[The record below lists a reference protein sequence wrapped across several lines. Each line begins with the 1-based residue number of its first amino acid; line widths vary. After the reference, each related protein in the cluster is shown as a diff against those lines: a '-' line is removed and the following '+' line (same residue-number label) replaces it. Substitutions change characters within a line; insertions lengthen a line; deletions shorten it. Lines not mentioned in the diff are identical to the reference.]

1 MLMLV
6 TLNPITWAKKGL
18 NKGLDS
24 LMAERAK
31 SGQAQPP
38 ATVPDASKPDGG
50 APATGDDGTIY
61 ANGEPVRGRFVPAGG
76 QTSDYTSQAAAR
88 TAQFS
93 RIVATFDEDKL
104 HILALVVSK
113 FFTALA
119 YLAPLLIGYFAGAA
133 LGDTISGTFDFG
145 AGSFNVF
152 THLISVVM
160 ELSIPMLG
168 YAVAVT
174 FRRAAK
180 DKGQLTI
187 CAVLSVL
194 FLLLAVGNALT
205 QDILL
210 YHALP
215 QVSSAEKVSVWFR
228 SFGPSIIDVLATIF
242 ISVVGVRNLKKYLAD
257 QREKIHAT
265 REVNLIHIEMDKTT
279 LQADIDRQSAIM
291 DMESKKQRSETWNTI
306 EAMQSQAM
314 IEQAKRNMLEGP
326 DSGSSYRRNR
336 Y

>member
-1 MLMLV
+1 MLV
-6 TLNPITWAKKGL
+6 NLNPVTWAKKGL
-18 NKGLDS
+18 AKGLNALYDPHLTHPAS
-24 LMAERAK
+24 PVP
-31 SGQAQPP
+31 AQPP
-38 ATVPDASKPDGG
+38 AIVPDANT
-50 APATGDDGTIY
+50 PASTQGDDGTIY
-61 ANGEPVRGRFVPAGG
+61 ANGQAVSGHFVPSG
-76 QTSDYTSQAAAR
+76 QSQGDHTTLAATRTEQFAR
-88 TAQFS
+88 V
-93 RIVATFDEDKL
+93 VATFDEDKL
-104 HILALVVSK
+104 HILARIVAT
-113 FFTALA
+113 FFTTLA

-133 LGDTISGTFDFG
+133 LGDTISGPFNLG

-174 FRRAAK
+174 FKRAAK
-180 DKGQLTI
+180 DRGQLTI
-187 CAVLSVL
+187 CAILSIL
-194 FLLLAVGNALT
+194 FLLLAAGNALT

-215 QVSSAEKVSVWFR
+215 QGTSAERVSVWFR
-228 SFGPSIIDVLATIF
+228 SFGPSVIDILATIF

-291 DMESKKQRSETWNTI
+291 DMESKKHRSETWNTI

-314 IEQAKRNMLEGP
+314 IEQAKRNMIEGP